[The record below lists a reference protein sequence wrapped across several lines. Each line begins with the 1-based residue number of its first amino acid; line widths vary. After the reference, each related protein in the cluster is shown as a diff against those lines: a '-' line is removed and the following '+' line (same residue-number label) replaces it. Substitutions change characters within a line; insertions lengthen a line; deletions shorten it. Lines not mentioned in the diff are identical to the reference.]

1 MGASNTLRSV
11 QGIPRKLAAV
21 QMKQS
26 GWGDGGGEPVGFV
39 FFLIISYN
47 IVLQATEGVAYFL
60 QTTLGTEALCGQV

>member
-21 QMKQS
+21 AKEAIS
-26 GWGDGGGEPVGFV
+26 LGGGWWRACGFF

-47 IVLQATEGVAYFL
+47 IVLQATEGVSYFL

>member
-11 QGIPRKLAAV
+11 QGIPRKHAAV

-39 FFLIISYN
+39 FFFN
-47 IVLQATEGVAYFL
+47 YFL
-60 QTTLGTEALCGQV
+60 

>member
-39 FFLIISYN
+39 FFFKLFPIILSFRRLKELH
-47 IVLQATEGVAYFL
+47 IFFRQH
-60 QTTLGTEALCGQV
+60 

>member
-21 QMKQS
+21 AKEAIRLG
-26 GWGDGGGEPVGFV
+26 GWWWRACGFF

-47 IVLQATEGVAYFL
+47 IVLQATEGVSYFL